1 MTRPKKPRAPF
12 RLASGGVI
20 DRKRTLQF
28 TFDGKSYTG
37 HPGDT
42 LASALLANGERLV
55 GRSFKYHR
63 PRGIF
68 SAGSEEPNALVEMRK
83 GARREPNTRATM
95 VELYDRLDAT
105 SQNRWP
111 SLQFDVQSVNRL
123 LSPFFSAG
131 FYYKTFM
138 WPAKFWKLVYE
149 PLIRRSAGL
158 GRAAAEPDPDHY
170 EKACAS
176 CDVLVIGSG
185 PAGLMAALTAGRVGA
200 RVILAEEDFMFGG
213 RLLSER
219 LTIDGK
225 STREWLHVTLTE
237 IRSLD
242 TVRLMPRTTIFGVY
256 DCGTYGAVE
265 RVADHVA
272 EPPEHWP
279 RQRSWRIVAKHAVL
293 ASGAIERAVAFS
305 GNDVPGV
312 MLGSAVRV
320 YLNRFGVAPGR
331 RAVIFTTTDDGW
343 ATARDLAA
351 AGVAV
356 AAVVDPRDDGIETR
370 AIGPWPVFL
379 GAEVVQANGG
389 QQLRSVIVRDDKG
402 VATEIACDL
411 LAVSNGWN
419 PTLHLTSHLGG
430 KPVWHEAL
438 AAFIPGAVPKGM
450 AVAGAATGHFT
461 LAQALQDG
469 ARLGAEAASDL
480 GFAASVPPMTAASG
494 EETALSTPLWRVKGG
509 KAPAFV
515 DIQNDVTTKDIELA
529 CQEGYGASEHV
540 KRYTTLGMGTDQG
553 KTANVVALGVLSEL
567 TGRDIPAIGITG
579 FRPPYTPVT
588 WGALAGHHRGKDFR
602 PKRLPPSHAW
612 AEENGAV
619 FADAGLWL
627 RAQWYERPG
636 ETLQQSIAREAAAVR
651 LSVGVCDVSTLGKI
665 DIQGPDATTLLDRVY
680 ANKFST
686 LKVGRA
692 RYGLMLREDGFAMD
706 DGTTARLGEQHFIMT
721 TTTANAGKVMQHLEF
736 CCQVLWPELDV
747 RLVSVSDHWAQ
758 YAVAGSRSREVLA
771 KLVDAQFDISNEGFP
786 RMAAGELTICGGVPA
801 RLFRVSFSG
810 ELAYEIAVPAR
821 YGDAAIRALVQAGAE
836 FNITPYGTEALNVLR
851 IEKGHVGGPEINGQT
866 TARDLGLGGMVS
878 ADKDCIGKVLA
889 GRPALVD
896 PVRPILV
903 GVKPVD
909 ATQTLT
915 AGSHFITVGADAVTA
930 NDQGYLTSVA
940 FSPVLNQD
948 IGIGFLAN
956 GRERFG
962 ELIRAVDLLRGRD
975 VECVVSSP
983 VFFDPEGERMRV

>member
-1 MTRPKKPRAPF
+1 MTPPKPPQQPF

-28 TFDGKSYTG
+28 IFDGKSYAG

-95 VELYDRLDAT
+95 VELYDGLDAT

-123 LSPFFSAG
+123 LSPFFTAG

-138 WPAKFWKLVYE
+138 WPAKFWRLVYE

-170 EKACAS
+170 EKACAF
-176 CDVLVIGSG
+176 CDLLVIGSG

-219 LTIDGK
+219 LTINGK
-225 STREWLHVTLTE
+225 SAREWLPATLTE
-237 IRSLD
+237 IKNLD

-272 EPPEHWP
+272 EPPEHRP
-279 RQRSWRIVAKHAVL
+279 RQRSWRIVAKRAVL
-293 ASGAIERAVAFS
+293 ASGAIERAIAFS

-320 YLNRFGVAPGR
+320 YVNRFGVAPGR
-331 RAVIFTTTDDGW
+331 RAVIFSTTDDGW

-356 AAVVDPRDDGIETR
+356 AAVVDPRKDGIETR
-370 AIGPWPVFL
+370 AVGPWPVFL
-379 GAEVVQANGG
+379 GAEVVQAKGG

-402 VATEIACDL
+402 VETEIACDL

-419 PTLHLTSHLGG
+419 PTLHLTCHLGS

-438 AAFIPGAVPKGM
+438 AAFIPGTVPKGM
-450 AVAGAATGHFT
+450 AVAGAATGHLT
-461 LAQALQDG
+461 LAQALHDG

-480 GFAASVPPMTAASG
+480 GFATSVPPMTAASG
-494 EETALSTPLWRVKGG
+494 EEATLSTPLWRVKGG

-567 TGRDIPAIGITG
+567 AGRDIPAIGITG

-612 AEENGAV
+612 AEEHGAV

-636 ETLQQSIAREAAAVR
+636 ETLRQSIAREAAAVR

-665 DIQGPDATTLLDRVY
+665 DIQGPDAATLLDRVY

-758 YAVAGSRSREVLA
+758 YAVAGPRSREVLA
-771 KLVDAQFDISNEGFP
+771 KLVDGQFDICNEGFP

-821 YGDAAIRALVQAGAE
+821 YGDAAIRALMQAGADC
-836 FNITPYGTEALNVLR
+836 NITPYGTEALNVLR

-915 AGSHFITVGADAVTA
+915 AGSHFIPVGADAVTA

-948 IGIGFLAN
+948 IGLGFLAR
-956 GRERFG
+956 GRERIG
-962 ELIRAVDLLRGRD
+962 ERVRAIDLLRGHD
-975 VECVVSSP
+975 VECVVASP
-983 VFFDPEGERMRV
+983 VFFDLEGERARG

>member
-1 MTRPKKPRAPF
+1 VTPPATGKEPF

-20 DRKRTLQF
+20 DRKRSHRF

-68 SAGSEEPNALVEMRK
+68 SAGAEEPNALVEMRA

-95 VELYDRLDAT
+95 VELYDGLDAA

-111 SLQFDVQSVNRL
+111 SLKLDVQSINGL
-123 LSPFFSAG
+123 MSPFFGAG

-138 WPAKFWKLVYE
+138 WPAKLWELVYE

-158 GRAAAEPDPDHY
+158 GRAATEPDPDYY
-170 EKACAS
+170 EKAFAH

-185 PAGLMAALTAGRVGA
+185 PAGLMAALTAGRAGA

-219 LTIDGK
+219 LAIVGK
-225 STREWLHVTLTE
+225 PAREWLRTVLAE
-237 IRSLD
+237 LRSLD
-242 TVRLMPRTTIFGVY
+242 NVTLMPRTTIYGVY
-256 DCGTYGAVE
+256 DGGTYGGVE
-265 RVADHVA
+265 RVADYLPAPADHQA
-272 EPPEHWP
+272 
-279 RQRSWRIVAKHAVL
+279 RQRSWRIVAKRAVL
-293 ASGAIERAVAFS
+293 TSGAIERGIAFS
-305 GNDVPGV
+305 RNDLPGI
-312 MLGSAVRV
+312 MLGSAVRS
-320 YLNRFGVAPGR
+320 YLNRFGVAPGA
-331 RAVIFTTTDDGW
+331 RAVVFTTSDDGW

-351 AGVAV
+351 SGVVV
-356 AAVVDPRDDGIETR
+356 AAVVDPRKEGIETR
-370 AIGPWPVFL
+370 GAGPWPIFP
-379 GAEVVQANGG
+379 GGVVREARGG
-389 QQLRSVIVRDDKG
+389 QQLRSVIVHDDKG
-402 VATEIACDL
+402 VETEIACDL

-419 PTLHLTSHLGG
+419 PTLHLTCHLGG
-430 KPVWHEAL
+430 KPAWQEAL
-438 AAFIPGAVPKGM
+438 AAFVPGSVPKGM
-450 AVAGAATGHFT
+450 DVAGAAAGHLS
-461 LAQALQDG
+461 LAEALQDG
-469 ARLGAEAASDL
+469 ARLGAEAAGDA
-480 GFAASVPPMTAASG
+480 GFAVSVPPMPPVGG
-494 EETALSTPLWRVKGG
+494 EESGLASPLWWVHDGKG
-509 KAPAFV
+509 PAFV
-515 DIQNDVTTKDIELA
+515 DLQNDVTSKDIELA
-529 CQEGYGASEHV
+529 RLEGYGASEHV

-567 TGRDIPAIGITG
+567 TGAPIPELGTTG

-602 PKRLPPSHAW
+602 PTRLPPSHAW

-627 RAQWYERPG
+627 RAQWYQRPG

-651 LSVGVCDVSTLGKI
+651 RSVGVCDVSTLGKI
-665 DIQGPDATTLLDRVY
+665 DIQGPDAATLLDRVY
-680 ANKFST
+680 TNKFST
-686 LKVGRA
+686 LKVSRA

-736 CCQVLWPELDV
+736 CRQVLWPELNV

-758 YAVAGSRSREVLA
+758 YAVAGPRSRDVLA
-771 KLVDAQFDISNEGFP
+771 KLVDAPFDISNEGFP
-786 RMAAGELTICGGVPA
+786 RMGAGELTICGGVPA

-810 ELAYEIAVPAR
+810 ELAFEIAVPAR
-821 YGDAAIRALVQAGAE
+821 YGDAAIRVLMQAGAE
-836 FNITPYGTEALNVLR
+836 YDITPYGTEALNVLR
-851 IEKGHVGGPEINGQT
+851 IEKGHVGGAEINGQT
-866 TARDLGLGGMVS
+866 TARDLGLGGMVT
-878 ADKDCIGKVLA
+878 ADKDCIGKMLA
-889 GRPALVD
+889 QRPALVD
-896 PVRPILV
+896 PARPIVV
-903 GVKPVD
+903 GVKPVNPS
-909 ATQTLT
+909 QSLT
-915 AGSHFITVGADAVTA
+915 AGSHFIPAGVDAVTA

-948 IGIGFLAN
+948 IGIGFLAR
-956 GRERFG
+956 GRERIG
-962 ELIRAVDLLRGRD
+962 ERIRAVDLLRGHD
-975 VECVVSSP
+975 VECVVASP
-983 VFFDPEGERMRV
+983 VFYDPEGKLTHG

>member
-1 MTRPKKPRAPF
+1 MTPPATPQEPF

-20 DRKRTLQF
+20 DRKRTLRF

-37 HPGDT
+37 YPGDT
-42 LASALLANGERLV
+42 LAAALLANGERLV

-63 PRGIF
+63 PRGIV
-68 SAGSEEPNALVEMRK
+68 SAGSEEPNALVEMRT

-95 VELYDRLDAT
+95 VELYDGLDAA

-111 SLQFDVQSVNRL
+111 SLKFDVQSVNGL

-158 GRAAAEPDPDHY
+158 GRAATDPDPDQY
-170 EKACAS
+170 EKAFAH
-176 CDVLVIGSG
+176 CDVIVIGSG
-185 PAGLMAALTAGRVGA
+185 PAGLMAALTAGRAGA

-213 RLLSER
+213 RLLSDR
-219 LTIDGK
+219 LTVDGK
-225 STREWLHVTLTE
+225 PAREWLHGTLAE
-237 IRSLD
+237 LRSLD

-256 DCGTYGAVE
+256 DGGIYGAVE
-265 RVADHVA
+265 RVADHVPV
-272 EPPEHWP
+272 PPEHRP
-279 RQRSWRIVAKHAVL
+279 RQRSWRIVAKRAVL
-293 ASGAIERAVAFS
+293 ASGAIERGIAFA
-305 GNDVPGV
+305 GNDLPGV
-312 MLGSAVRV
+312 MQGSAVRS
-320 YLNRFGVAPGR
+320 YLNRFGVAPGG
-331 RAVIFTTTDDGW
+331 RAVVFTASDDGW
-343 ATARDLAA
+343 ATARDLVAS
-351 AGVAV
+351 GVAV
-356 AAVVDPRDDGIETR
+356 AAVVDPRKDGIETR
-370 AIGPWPVFL
+370 AVGPWPVFL
-379 GAEVVQANGG
+379 GAEVKQAKGG

-402 VATEIACDL
+402 GETEIACDL

-419 PTLHLTSHLGG
+419 PTLHLTCHLGG

-438 AAFIPGAVPKGM
+438 SAFVPGSVPSGV
-450 AVAGAATGHFT
+450 AVAGAAAGHLT
-461 LAQALQDG
+461 LAKALPDG
-469 ARLGAEAASDL
+469 TRLGAAAASDL
-480 GFAASVPPMTAASG
+480 GFAASVPPMPPVGG
-494 EETALSTPLWRVKGG
+494 EETALATPLWRVQGG
-509 KAPAFV
+509 KGPAFV

-529 CQEGYGASEHV
+529 LQEGYGASEHV

-553 KTANVVALGVLSEL
+553 KTANVTALGVLSEL
-567 TGRDIPAIGITG
+567 TGQAIPAFGTTG

-627 RAQWYERPG
+627 RSQWYQRPG

-651 LSVGVCDVSTLGKI
+651 RSVGVCDVSTLGKI
-665 DIQGPDATTLLDRVY
+665 DIQGPDAPTLLDRVY
-680 ANKFST
+680 TNKFST

-721 TTTANAGKVMQHLEF
+721 TTTANAGKVMQHLEL
-736 CCQVLWPELDV
+736 CRQVLWPELDV

-758 YAVAGSRSREVLA
+758 YAVAGPRSREVLA
-771 KLVDAQFDISNEGFP
+771 KLVGAPFDISNEGFP

-810 ELAYEIAVPAR
+810 EMAYEIAVPAC
-821 YGDAAIRALVQAGAE
+821 YGDAAIRALMQAGAE
-836 FNITPYGTEALNVLR
+836 FDITPYGTEALNVLR
-851 IEKGHVGGPEINGQT
+851 IEKGHVGGAEINGQT
-866 TARDLGLGGMVS
+866 TARDLGLAGMVS

-889 GRPALVD
+889 GRPALLD
-896 PVRPILV
+896 PARPILV
-903 GVKPVD
+903 GVKPID
-909 ATQTLT
+909 PANSLT
-915 AGSHFITVGADAVTA
+915 AGSHFIPVGAEPVTA
-930 NDQGYLTSVA
+930 NDEGYLTSVA
-940 FSPVLNQD
+940 FSPVLGQD
-948 IGIGFLAN
+948 IGIGFLAR
-956 GRERFG
+956 GRERLG
-962 ELIRAVDLLRGRD
+962 ERIRAVDLLRGHD
-975 VECVVSSP
+975 VECVVASP
-983 VFFDPEGERMRV
+983 IFYDTEGKLTHG